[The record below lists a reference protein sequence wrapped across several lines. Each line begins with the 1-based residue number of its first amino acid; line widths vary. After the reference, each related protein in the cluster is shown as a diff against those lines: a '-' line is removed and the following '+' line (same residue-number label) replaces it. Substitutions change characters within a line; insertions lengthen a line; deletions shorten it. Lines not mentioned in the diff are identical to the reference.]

1 MKQQANL
8 IRAGQV
14 IEHEGNRWTV
24 LKQQIITPGKGGA
37 FIQVEMRNLKSG
49 NKTNERWRTADTVE
63 RLTTE
68 EKEYTYSYTDGLNLV
83 LMDPETYEEAHVP
96 ADLMGDAA
104 PFLQDQMTA
113 DRRSR
118 RRRPGRHPPAAQ
130 RDAGSGRGRSGGQ
143 RPDRLVV
150 LQARQ
155 TLQRRQ
161 DHGAALH
168 RGRRANRGP
177 HRGRQLRGA
186 RQGLTRMALRLSPH
200 ITVMAN
206 AAQKAA
212 KRLLRDFAEVE
223 QLQVSIK
230 GPSDFVSQ
238 ADIRAEQTL
247 KEELNKARPGYAF
260 LMEESGASGSDNW
273 TWRWVVDPLDGTTN
287 FLHGIPHWAIS
298 IGLERRLPDGA
309 SELAAGLIYAPAVD
323 EMFWAEKGGG
333 AFVNERRM
341 RVSARR
347 DMTEA
352 VFATGIPFRAVS
364 ARAAEAP
371 SAAR

>member
-1 MKQQANL
+1 
-8 IRAGQV
+8 
-14 IEHEGNRWTV
+14 
-24 LKQQIITPGKGGA
+24 
-37 FIQVEMRNLKSG
+37 
-49 NKTNERWRTADTVE
+49 
-63 RLTTE
+63 
-68 EKEYTYSYTDGLNLV
+68 
-83 LMDPETYEEAHVP
+83 
-96 ADLMGDAA
+96 
-104 PFLQDQMTA
+104 
-113 DRRSR
+113 
-118 RRRPGRHPPAAQ
+118 
-130 RDAGSGRGRSGGQ
+130 
-143 RPDRLVV
+143 
-150 LQARQ
+150 
-155 TLQRRQ
+155 
-161 DHGAALH
+161 
-168 RGRRANRGP
+168 
-177 HRGRQLRGA
+177 
-186 RQGLTRMALRLSPH
+186 MALRLSPH

-260 LMEESGASGSDNW
+260 LMEESGASGSENW

-298 IGLERRLPDGA
+298 IGLERRLADGT
-309 SELAAGLIYAPAVD
+309 SELAAGLIYAPAAD

-352 VFATGIPFRAVS
+352 VFATGVPFRAVS
-364 ARAAEAP
+364 AVRRNAFSRTMISLMPQVAGIRRFGAAALDLAWVAAGRYDGYWELGIHNWDMAAGLLMVREAGGYASSTGEEDP
-371 SAAR
+371 RDSGNVVAGNPHLHAKLREAVIQGMNPTQVSA